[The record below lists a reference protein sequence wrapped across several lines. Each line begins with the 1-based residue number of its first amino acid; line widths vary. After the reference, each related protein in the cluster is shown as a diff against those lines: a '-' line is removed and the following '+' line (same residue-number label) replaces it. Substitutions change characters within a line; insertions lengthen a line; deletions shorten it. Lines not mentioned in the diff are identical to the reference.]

1 MISTSRVVTPLTA
14 RSKLTDSKSRIN
26 RLLRATA
33 LPRAFGALASIGLL
47 ALLCAAIA
55 IAHRAYPACRPTLTF
70 FLIPIAF
77 ATSVLGTRGGIVVT
91 VISLVAARYLMVAT
105 NSSGWQLDISDIVD
119 FSGLAIGS
127 IIISIVV
134 GRLRH
139 TLSDVRRMHKTIIE
153 ADKKLIESEE
163 LRIAAHREILLA
175 VTGSRLVV
183 CDPQEIR
190 ELVRGEKVLEYNI
203 ESARDISETRVA
215 FKRKIQELGL
225 ISERLHDFEA
235 CTTEAATNALKHA
248 GCGTAELYI
257 HGKDVLALIWDK
269 GTGIAPVDLA
279 RAALEKGYSTRVS
292 LGMGFKIMW
301 EMADRLAICTSEKGT
316 IILIAINEHVS
327 NDFEHSILSRFP
339 TRELHELV

>member
-1 MISTSRVVTPLTA
+1 MISTSRATTPLTA
-14 RSKLTDSKSRIN
+14 RSKLIDRKSRIY
-26 RLLRATA
+26 RLLRTATI
-33 LPRAFGALASIGLL
+33 PRAFGALASIILL
-47 ALLCAAIA
+47 AMLCAAIV
-55 IAHRAYPACRPTLTF
+55 IVHRVYPACRSTLTF

-77 ATSVLGTRGGIVVT
+77 ATSVLGTRGGIVIT
-91 VISLVAARYLMVAT
+91 AISLIAARYLMVAT
-105 NSSGWQLDISDIVD
+105 HSSGWPLDFSDIVD

-127 IIISIVV
+127 IIIAIVV

-139 TLSDVRRMHKTIIE
+139 TLADVRRMHNTLIE
-153 ADKKLIESEE
+153 ADRKLIESEE
-163 LRIAAHREILLA
+163 LRIAAHREVLLA

-190 ELVRGEKVLEYNI
+190 EMMRGEKVLEYSVA
-203 ESARDISETRVA
+203 SARDISETRVA

-257 HGKDVLALIWDK
+257 DGKDVLALIWDK

-279 RAALEKGYSTRVS
+279 RAALEKGYSTRIS

-316 IILIAINEHVS
+316 TILIAVNEHVS

-339 TRELHELV
+339 TRELHELA